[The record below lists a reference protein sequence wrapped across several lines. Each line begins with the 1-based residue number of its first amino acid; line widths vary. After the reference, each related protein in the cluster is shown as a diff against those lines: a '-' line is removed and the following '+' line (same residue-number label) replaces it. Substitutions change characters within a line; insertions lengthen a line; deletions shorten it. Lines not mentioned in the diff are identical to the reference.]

1 MSSGIRN
8 MKRMVIPM
16 KINGWYYVHSVKR
29 ELPIVEEL
37 PKEAIFLKTSTGAI
51 PKGIVCEDVRISK
64 RSGARTLYHVHK
76 VGGSNPPYG
85 KYGAHD
91 VYILK

>member
-1 MSSGIRN
+1 
-8 MKRMVIPM
+8 M
-16 KINGWYYVHSVKR
+16 KIDGWFYVHSVKR
-29 ELPIVEEL
+29 ELPIIEKL
-37 PKEAIFLKTSTGAI
+37 PEGAEYLKTCTGHI
-51 PKGIVCEDVRISK
+51 PKGIVCEDIRISK
-64 RSGARTLYHVHK
+64 RSGIKKLYHVHK